1 MYLSHR
7 RSPKNLTLNK
17 AFPNWASNGGIF
29 SALDS
34 DNSMPWHGAEN
45 ISSVGLD
52 LMYHG
57 SRSGGKFVAPIVYNW
72 LDDNAA
78 LTQTGISNL
87 VAALKATYLQKWEHI
102 WSLYTAEYSPLDS
115 YDVVETM
122 DRDLSHTID
131 SEKRRDDNL
140 TERTQGDDD
149 LTNSGTDTVTETPTG
164 TYTEERSVYG
174 FDSATPSG
182 DSKIVSTPAIISTET
197 NQHGHKAERDIDT
210 TTTNTG
216 YQTVTEDASNEDT
229 EDYTK
234 TRSGR
239 MYNVPAE
246 MLKSDREF
254 WLDGYFSIIFDDLD
268 DLLTL
273 AIYSD
278 SEVQSTIF

>member
-17 AFPNWASNGGIF
+17 AFPNWASSGGIF

-52 LMYHG
+52 ISYHG
-57 SRSGGKFVAPIVYNW
+57 SHSGDKFVAPIVYNW

-78 LTQTGISNL
+78 LTQAGISNL
-87 VAALKATYLQKWEHI
+87 VAALKATYLQKWSHI

-131 SEKRRDDNL
+131 SDKRRTDNL

-149 LTNSGTDTVTETPTG
+149 LTNSGTDTITDTPSGTETV
-164 TYTEERSVYG
+164 ENSVYG
-174 FDSATPSG
+174 FNSDAYVPSDKTVTTPL
-182 DSKIVSTPAIISTET
+182 VVNTET

-216 YQTVTEDASNEDT
+216 YQTLTEDASNADT

-239 MYNVPAE
+239 MYNIPAE
-246 MLKSDREF
+246 MLKADRDF
-254 WLDGYFSIIFDDLD
+254 WLDGYFSSVFDDLD
-268 DLLTL
+268 EMLTL

>member
-17 AFPNWASNGGIF
+17 AFPNWASSGGIF

-34 DNSMPWHGAEN
+34 DDSMPWHGAEN

-52 LMYHG
+52 ISYHG
-57 SRSGGKFVAPIVYNW
+57 SHSGAKFVAPIVYNW
-72 LDDNAA
+72 LDDNGAV
-78 LTQTGISNL
+78 TQAGIANL
-87 VAALKATYLQKWEHI
+87 VAALKATYLQKWSHI

-149 LTNSGTDTVTETPTG
+149 LTNSGTDTITDTPSGTETV
-164 TYTEERSVYG
+164 EDSVYG
-174 FDSATPSG
+174 FNSDAYSPTNKTVTTPL
-182 DSKIVSTPAIISTET
+182 VVNTET

-246 MLKSDREF
+246 MLKADRDF
-254 WLDGYFSIIFDDLD
+254 WLDGYFSSVFDDLD
-268 DLLTL
+268 EMLTL